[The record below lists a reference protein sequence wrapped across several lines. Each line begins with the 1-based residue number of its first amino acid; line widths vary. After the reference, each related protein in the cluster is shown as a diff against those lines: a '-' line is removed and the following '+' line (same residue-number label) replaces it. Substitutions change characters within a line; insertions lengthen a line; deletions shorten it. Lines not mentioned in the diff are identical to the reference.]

1 MNNDL
6 LRQLPSIDR
15 LILTDEAKALI
26 DLYNRQQVV
35 DTARLVLQQ
44 LRSNIIDSQDKDF
57 PSLDIT
63 HESVIEAIKVQL
75 QMKFA
80 FSLKEAVNATGVI
93 LHTGLGR
100 AVIPQEALKNI
111 NRVTEG
117 YCTLATDL
125 ETGQRGHRDSHLNK
139 LLCDLTGA
147 QSATVVNNNAAATM
161 LILNTVAK
169 GKEVIVSRGQ
179 LVEIG
184 GSFRMPE
191 IMSAS
196 GAILKEV
203 GTTNKTHLRDYEAAI
218 GDNTGAIMRVHHSN
232 YRIQGF
238 AEEPPIE
245 ELAKLALSY
254 NLIVIDDLGSG
265 ALVNLSQF
273 GLENEP
279 LIKTSIK
286 AGADV
291 SCFSGDKLIGGPQ
304 SGIIVGKTAVVKKI
318 KKNPLARALRVDKMT
333 IAGLEATLQLF
344 LTPEKL
350 TQTHPVYRMMALSL
364 EELNKRALRL
374 QKILRAELK
383 EEAKISVGD
392 GESQVGSGSVPTE
405 MIPTRLLKVRPT
417 SESVDNLGRKL
428 RHSSP
433 PIFPR
438 VQKDFVLF
446 DLRTIQKHQD
456 KTVATALLSI
466 LKKRIHS
473 L

>member
-15 LILTDEAKALI
+15 LILSDEAKALI
-26 DLYNRQQVV
+26 DQYNRQQVV
-35 DTARLVLQQ
+35 ETARLVLQH
-44 LRSNIIDSQDKDF
+44 LRTEIIDSQEKDF
-57 PSLDIT
+57 PSLNIT

-75 QMKFA
+75 QMKFS

-111 NRVTEG
+111 DRVTEG

-147 QSATVVNNNAAATM
+147 QAATVVNNNAAATM

-169 GKEVIVSRGQ
+169 GKEVILSRGQ

-191 IMSAS
+191 IMAAS

-203 GTTNKTHLRDYEAAI
+203 GTTNKTHLRDYEEAI
-218 GDNTGAIMRVHHSN
+218 GENTGAIMRVHHSN

-238 AEEPPIE
+238 AEEPSIE
-245 ELAKLALSY
+245 ELAKLAQSY
-254 NLIVIDDLGSG
+254 NLIIIDDLGSG

-279 LIKTSIK
+279 LIKTSIQ

-333 IAGLEATLQLF
+333 IAGLEATLQIF

-350 TQTHPVYRMMALSL
+350 TQAHPVYRMMALSL

-405 MIPTRLLKVRPT
+405 MIPTRVLKVRPI

-428 RHSSP
+428 RHSNP

-456 KTVATALLSI
+456 KTVATVLVSI
-466 LKKRIHS
+466 LKKR
-473 L
+473 

>member
-15 LILTDEAKALI
+15 LILSDEAKVLI
-26 DLYNRQQVV
+26 DQYNRQQVV
-35 DTARLVLQQ
+35 ETARLVLKH
-44 LRSNIIDSQDKDF
+44 LRTEIIDSQEKDF
-57 PSLDIT
+57 PSLNIT

-75 QMKFA
+75 QMKFS
-80 FSLKEAVNATGVI
+80 FSLKEAINATGVI

-125 ETGQRGHRDSHLNK
+125 ETGHRGHRDSHLNK

-147 QSATVVNNNAAATM
+147 QAATVVNNNAAATM

-169 GKEVIVSRGQ
+169 GKEVILSRGQ

-191 IMSAS
+191 IMAVS

-203 GTTNKTHLRDYEAAI
+203 GTTNKTHLRDYEEAI
-218 GDNTGAIMRVHHSN
+218 GENTGAIMRVHHSN

-238 AEEPPIE
+238 AEEPSIE
-245 ELAKLALSY
+245 ELAKLAQSY
-254 NLIVIDDLGSG
+254 NLIIIDDLGSG

-279 LIKTSIK
+279 LIKTSIQ

-350 TQTHPVYRMMALSL
+350 TQAHPVYRMMALSL

-405 MIPTRLLKVRPT
+405 MIPTRVLKVRPI

-428 RHSSP
+428 RHSNP

-456 KTVATALLSI
+456 KTVATVLVSI
-466 LKKRIHS
+466 LKKR
-473 L
+473 

>member
-15 LILTDEAKALI
+15 LILSDEAKVLI
-26 DLYNRQQVV
+26 DQYNRQQVV
-35 DTARLVLQQ
+35 ETARLVLQH
-44 LRSNIIDSQDKDF
+44 LRTEIIDSQEKDF
-57 PSLDIT
+57 PSLNIT

-75 QMKFA
+75 QMKFS
-80 FSLKEAVNATGVI
+80 FSLKEAINASGVI

-147 QSATVVNNNAAATM
+147 QAATVVNNNAAATM

-169 GKEVIVSRGQ
+169 GKEVILSRGQ

-191 IMSAS
+191 IMAVS

-203 GTTNKTHLRDYEAAI
+203 GTTNKTHLRDYEEAI
-218 GDNTGAIMRVHHSN
+218 GENTGAIMRVHHSN

-238 AEEPPIE
+238 AEEPSIE
-245 ELAKLALSY
+245 ELAKLAQSY
-254 NLIVIDDLGSG
+254 NLIIIDDLGSG

-279 LIKTSIK
+279 LIKTSIQ

-350 TQTHPVYRMMALSL
+350 TQAHPVYRMMALSL

-405 MIPTRLLKVRPT
+405 MIPTRVLKVRPI

-428 RHSSP
+428 RHSNP

-456 KTVATALLSI
+456 KTVATALVSI
-466 LKKRIHS
+466 LKKR
-473 L
+473 

>member
-15 LILTDEAKALI
+15 LILSDEAKALI
-26 DLYNRQQVV
+26 DQYNRQQVV
-35 DTARLVLQQ
+35 ETARLVLQH
-44 LRSNIIDSQDKDF
+44 LRTEIIDSQEKDF
-57 PSLDIT
+57 PSLNIT

-75 QMKFA
+75 QMKFS

-111 NRVTEG
+111 DRVTEG

-147 QSATVVNNNAAATM
+147 QAATVVNNNAAATM

-169 GKEVIVSRGQ
+169 GKEVILSRGQ

-191 IMSAS
+191 IMAAS

-203 GTTNKTHLRDYEAAI
+203 GTTNKTHLRDYEEAI
-218 GDNTGAIMRVHHSN
+218 GENTGAIMRVHHSN

-238 AEEPPIE
+238 AEEPSIE
-245 ELAKLALSY
+245 ELAKLAQSY
-254 NLIVIDDLGSG
+254 NLIIIDDLGSG

-279 LIKTSIK
+279 LIKTSIQ

-350 TQTHPVYRMMALSL
+350 TQAHPVYRMMALSL

-405 MIPTRLLKVRPT
+405 MIPTRVLKVRPI

-428 RHSSP
+428 RHSNP

-456 KTVATALLSI
+456 KTVATVLVSI
-466 LKKRIHS
+466 LKKR
-473 L
+473 

>member
-15 LILTDEAKALI
+15 LILSDEAKVLI
-26 DLYNRQQVV
+26 DQYNRQQVV
-35 DTARLVLQQ
+35 ETARLVLQH
-44 LRSNIIDSQDKDF
+44 LRTEIIDSQEKDF
-57 PSLDIT
+57 PSLNIT

-75 QMKFA
+75 QMKFS
-80 FSLKEAVNATGVI
+80 FSLKKAVNATGII

-111 NRVTEG
+111 DRVTEG

-147 QSATVVNNNAAATM
+147 QAATVVNNNAAATM

-169 GKEVIVSRGQ
+169 GKEVILSRGQ

-191 IMSAS
+191 IMAAS

-203 GTTNKTHLRDYEAAI
+203 GTTNKTHLRDYEEAI
-218 GDNTGAIMRVHHSN
+218 GENTGAIMRVHHSN

-238 AEEPPIE
+238 AEEPSIE
-245 ELAKLALSY
+245 ELAKLAQSY
-254 NLIVIDDLGSG
+254 NLIIIDDLGSG

-279 LIKTSIK
+279 LIKTSIQ

-350 TQTHPVYRMMALSL
+350 TQAHPVYRMMALSL

-405 MIPTRLLKVRPT
+405 MIPTRVLKVRPI

-428 RHSSP
+428 RHSNP

-456 KTVATALLSI
+456 KTVATVLVSI
-466 LKKRIHS
+466 LKKR
-473 L
+473 

>member
-15 LILTDEAKALI
+15 LILSDEAKVLI
-26 DLYNRQQVV
+26 DQYNRQQVV
-35 DTARLVLQQ
+35 ETARLVLQH
-44 LRSNIIDSQDKDF
+44 LRTEIIDSQEKDF
-57 PSLDIT
+57 PSLNIT

-75 QMKFA
+75 QMKFS

-111 NRVTEG
+111 DRVTEG

-147 QSATVVNNNAAATM
+147 QAATVVNNNAAATM

-169 GKEVIVSRGQ
+169 GKEVILSRGQ

-191 IMSAS
+191 IMAAS

-203 GTTNKTHLRDYEAAI
+203 GTTNKTHLRDYEEAI
-218 GDNTGAIMRVHHSN
+218 GENTGAIMRVHHSN

-238 AEEPPIE
+238 AEEPSIE
-245 ELAKLALSY
+245 ELAKLAQSY
-254 NLIVIDDLGSG
+254 NLIIIDDLGSG

-279 LIKTSIK
+279 LIKTSIQ

-350 TQTHPVYRMMALSL
+350 TQAHPVYRMMALSL

-405 MIPTRLLKVRPT
+405 MIPTRVLKVRPI

-428 RHSSP
+428 RHSNP

-456 KTVATALLSI
+456 KTVATVLVSI
-466 LKKRIHS
+466 LKKR
-473 L
+473 

>member
-15 LILTDEAKALI
+15 LILTDEAKLLI
-26 DLYNRQQVV
+26 DQYNRQQVI
-35 DTARLVLQQ
+35 DTARSVLQQ
-44 LRSNIIDSQDKDF
+44 LRTKIINSQEKDV
-57 PSLDIT
+57 PSLNIT
-63 HESVIEAIKVQL
+63 HESVIEAIKAQL

-80 FSLKEAVNATGVI
+80 FSLKEAINATGVI

-169 GKEVIVSRGQ
+169 GKEVILSRGQ

-191 IMSAS
+191 IMAAS

-203 GTTNKTHLRDYEAAI
+203 GTTNKTHLRDYEEAI
-218 GDNTGAIMRVHHSN
+218 GEHTGAIMRVHHSN

-245 ELAKLALSY
+245 ELAKLAQSY
-254 NLIVIDDLGSG
+254 NLIIIDDLGSG

-279 LIKTSIK
+279 LIKTSIQ

-291 SCFSGDKLIGGPQ
+291 ICFSGDKLIGGPQ

-318 KKNPLARALRVDKMT
+318 KKNPLTRALRVDKMT

-350 TQTHPVYRMMALSL
+350 TQVHPVYQMMALSL
-364 EELNKRALRL
+364 DVLNKRALRL
-374 QKILRAELK
+374 QKILRVELK

-392 GESQVGSGSVPTE
+392 GESQVGSGSLPTE

-428 RHSSP
+428 RHSNP

-446 DLRTIQKHQD
+446 DLRTIQKYQD
-456 KTVATALLSI
+456 KTVAHALVSM
-466 LKKRIHS
+466 LKKK
-473 L
+473 

>member
-15 LILTDEAKALI
+15 LILSDEAKVLI
-26 DLYNRQQVV
+26 DQYNRQQVV
-35 DTARLVLQQ
+35 ETARLVLQH
-44 LRSNIIDSQDKDF
+44 LRTEIIDSQEKDF
-57 PSLDIT
+57 PSLNIT

-75 QMKFA
+75 QMKFS

-111 NRVTEG
+111 DRVTEG

-147 QSATVVNNNAAATM
+147 QAATVVNNNAAATM

-169 GKEVIVSRGQ
+169 GKEVILSRGQ

-191 IMSAS
+191 IMAAS

-203 GTTNKTHLRDYEAAI
+203 GTTNKTHLRDYEEAI
-218 GDNTGAIMRVHHSN
+218 GENTGAIMRVHHSN

-238 AEEPPIE
+238 AEEPSIE
-245 ELAKLALSY
+245 ELAKLAQSY
-254 NLIVIDDLGSG
+254 NLIIIDDLGSG

-279 LIKTSIK
+279 LIKTSIQ

-333 IAGLEATLQLF
+333 IAGLEATLQIF

-350 TQTHPVYRMMALSL
+350 TQAHPVYRMMALSL

-405 MIPTRLLKVRPT
+405 MIPTRVLKVRPI

-428 RHSSP
+428 RHSNP

-456 KTVATALLSI
+456 KTVATVLVSI
-466 LKKRIHS
+466 LKKR
-473 L
+473 

>member
-15 LILTDEAKALI
+15 LILSDEAKVLI
-26 DLYNRQQVV
+26 DQYNRQQVV
-35 DTARLVLQQ
+35 ETARLVLQH
-44 LRSNIIDSQDKDF
+44 LRTEIIDSQEKDF
-57 PSLDIT
+57 PSLNIT

-75 QMKFA
+75 QMKFS

-147 QSATVVNNNAAATM
+147 QAATVVNNNAAATM

-169 GKEVIVSRGQ
+169 GKEVILSRGQ

-191 IMSAS
+191 IMAAS

-203 GTTNKTHLRDYEAAI
+203 GTTNKTHLRDYEEAI
-218 GDNTGAIMRVHHSN
+218 GENTGAIMRVHHSN

-238 AEEPPIE
+238 AEEPSIE
-245 ELAKLALSY
+245 ELAKLAQSY
-254 NLIVIDDLGSG
+254 NLIIIDDLGSG

-279 LIKTSIK
+279 LIRTSIQ

-350 TQTHPVYRMMALSL
+350 TQAHPVYRMMALSL

-405 MIPTRLLKVRPT
+405 MIPTRVLKVRPI

-428 RHSSP
+428 RHSNP

-456 KTVATALLSI
+456 KTVATALVSI
-466 LKKRIHS
+466 LKKR
-473 L
+473 

>member
-15 LILTDEAKALI
+15 LILSDEAKALI
-26 DLYNRQQVV
+26 DQYNRQQVV
-35 DTARLVLQQ
+35 ETARLVLQH
-44 LRSNIIDSQDKDF
+44 LRTEIIDSQEKDF
-57 PSLDIT
+57 PSLNIT

-75 QMKFA
+75 QMKFS

-100 AVIPQEALKNI
+100 AVIPQEARKNI

-147 QSATVVNNNAAATM
+147 QAATVVNNNAAATM

-169 GKEVIVSRGQ
+169 GKEVILSRGQ

-191 IMSAS
+191 IMAAS

-203 GTTNKTHLRDYEAAI
+203 GTTNKTHLRDYEEAI
-218 GDNTGAIMRVHHSN
+218 GENTGAIMRVHHSN

-238 AEEPPIE
+238 AEEPSIE
-245 ELAKLALSY
+245 ELAKLAQSY
-254 NLIVIDDLGSG
+254 NLIIIDDLGSG

-279 LIKTSIK
+279 LIKTSIQ

-350 TQTHPVYRMMALSL
+350 TQAHPVYRMMALSL

-374 QKILRAELK
+374 QKILRAELN

-405 MIPTRLLKVRPT
+405 MIPTRVLKVRPI

-428 RHSSP
+428 RHSNP

-456 KTVATALLSI
+456 KTVATILVSI
-466 LKKRIHS
+466 LKKR
-473 L
+473 